1 MLVTVFSL
9 FLHKGIISP
18 AFVEF
23 VDMLRLSDSVQ
34 RIGHKLQCIFVAIR
48 IDNILGTVH
57 ISTWRKNPK
66 TAVTTIIV
74 VCTCGTTYL
83 ECYSDGTYKPE
94 SLTHCI

>member
-23 VDMLRLSDSVQ
+23 VDTLRLSDSVQ

-48 IDNILGTVH
+48 IDNILGTVSYQH
-57 ISTWRKNPK
+57 MEKEPK
-66 TAVTTIIV
+66 DGSYNHY
-74 VCTCGTTYL
+74 CSLYL
-83 ECYSDGTYKPE
+83 WHHLP
-94 SLTHCI
+94 